1 MCEMEQITYLEFEPA
16 GLLHSFALADL
27 EVDVQVLLLQET
39 GGLLQHHNG
48 LGGELEGLLEGLGLS
63 GIVEL
68 LELALLGDLGEGG
81 LQDFDID
88 ALGSGLYLRSEL
100 LLLLGS
106 FQDGDEGGDI
116 GHFECEGCEV
126 SSDQKLG
133 VFVIVEKVGD
143 G

>member
-1 MCEMEQITYLEFEPA
+1 MEQITYLEIEQA
-16 GLLHSFALADL
+16 GLFHGLALADL

-48 LGGELEGLLEGLGLS
+48 LGGEFEGLLEGLGLS

-100 LLLLGS
+100 L
-106 FQDGDEGGDI
+106 QGGDS
-116 GHFECEGCEV
+116 GTGM
-126 SSDQKLG
+126 SY
-133 VFVIVEKVGD
+133 VICH
-143 G
+143 